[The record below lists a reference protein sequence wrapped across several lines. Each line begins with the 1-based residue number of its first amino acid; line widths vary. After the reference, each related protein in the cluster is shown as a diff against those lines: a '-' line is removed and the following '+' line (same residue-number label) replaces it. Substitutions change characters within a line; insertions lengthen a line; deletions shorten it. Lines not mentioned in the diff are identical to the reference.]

1 MFDSV
6 LTGNEVVGSYN
17 LGLVCLSF
25 VIAVVASYTALDLAL
40 RIGESYGITKKIW
53 IGGCAFSMGGGI
65 WSMHFTAMLAY
76 QLPFEVSYDIWI
88 TLLSIIISI
97 IASGIGL
104 FLASAK
110 PISISKIAMGGMI
123 MGIGVASMHYTGMAA
138 MGFAGSMYYKLGLFV
153 LSIMVAILAATAAL
167 WLIINL
173 SIKEQGVNALW
184 KFIGALVMGL
194 AVFGMHYTGMAA
206 TIFVPH
212 GDVLSDLQV
221 TSDMRL
227 LAFGISGITLFT
239 LSFTIIASITQKE
252 FNLLRG
258 VKNELEV
265 LVQERTKDLKA
276 LSTFPSESLDPVFR
290 VDSNNV
296 LIYSN
301 QSGLSVLKYWEGEVG
316 IEIPAPFIQ
325 TLNEVQFNGKRK
337 NLEIHLDN
345 QVFVF
350 SIVSIPAMNYCNI
363 YGQDITERKKA
374 ESKIEQYAKALERS
388 NNALQEFASMAS
400 HDLQEPPRKIIT
412 FGNQLKHIPGNS
424 DKRSEDYLNRM
435 QQTAARMQTLILD
448 LLRYSQVHT
457 EAKPPR
463 QINLRNIVDEVI
475 EILEKRISE
484 TRGTIIIDSL
494 PALHA
499 QDFQMRELFQNLIG
513 NALKYHREGVYPVI
527 KIKSCQM
534 ENQHWKITVEDN
546 GIGFDEKHKNKIFSP
561 FHRLH
566 GRSAYEGTGM
576 GLAICKKIVDRHRG
590 TITAQSTPEKGSTF
604 IIILPGNVVANTTN
618 HQTP

>member
-123 MGIGVASMHYTGMAA
+123 MGIGVTS
-138 MGFAGSMYYKLGLFV
+138 
-153 LSIMVAILAATAAL
+153 
-167 WLIINL
+167 
-173 SIKEQGVNALW
+173 
-184 KFIGALVMGL
+184 
-194 AVFGMHYTGMAA
+194 MHYTGMAA

-400 HDLQEPPRKIIT
+400 HDLQEPLRKIIT

>member
-25 VIAVVASYTALDLAL
+25 IIAVVASYTALDLAL

-110 PISISKIAMGGMI
+110 PILISKIAMGGMI
-123 MGIGVASMHYTGMAA
+123 MGIEVT
-138 MGFAGSMYYKLGLFV
+138 SMY
-153 LSIMVAILAATAAL
+153 
-167 WLIINL
+167 
-173 SIKEQGVNALW
+173 
-184 KFIGALVMGL
+184 
-194 AVFGMHYTGMAA
+194 YTGMAA

-388 NNALQEFASMAS
+388 NNALQEFASIAS

>member
-138 MGFAGSMYYKLGLFV
+138 
-153 LSIMVAILAATAAL
+153 
-167 WLIINL
+167 
-173 SIKEQGVNALW
+173 
-184 KFIGALVMGL
+184 
-194 AVFGMHYTGMAA
+194 

-276 LSTFPSESLDPVFR
+276 LSTFPSENLDPVFR

-301 QSGLSVLKYWEGEVG
+301 QAGFSVLKYWNGEVG

-325 TLNEVQFNGKRK
+325 TLNEVQFSGKRK
-337 NLEIHLDN
+337 NLEVHLDN

-388 NNALQEFASMAS
+388 NNALQEFASIAS
-400 HDLQEPPRKIIT
+400 HDLQEPLRKIIT

>member
-97 IASGIGL
+97 IASGTEL

-123 MGIGVASMHYTGMAA
+123 MGIGVTS
-138 MGFAGSMYYKLGLFV
+138 
-153 LSIMVAILAATAAL
+153 
-167 WLIINL
+167 
-173 SIKEQGVNALW
+173 
-184 KFIGALVMGL
+184 
-194 AVFGMHYTGMAA
+194 MHYTGMAA

>member
-97 IASGIGL
+97 IASGTEL

-123 MGIGVASMHYTGMAA
+123 MGIGVTS
-138 MGFAGSMYYKLGLFV
+138 
-153 LSIMVAILAATAAL
+153 
-167 WLIINL
+167 
-173 SIKEQGVNALW
+173 
-184 KFIGALVMGL
+184 
-194 AVFGMHYTGMAA
+194 MHYTGMAA

-239 LSFTIIASITQKE
+239 LNFTIIASITQKE

-276 LSTFPSESLDPVFR
+276 LSTFTSESLDPVFR

-546 GIGFDEKHKNKIFSP
+546 GLGFDEKHKNKIFSP

-566 GRSAYEGTGM
+566 GRSTYEGTGM

>member
-123 MGIGVASMHYTGMAA
+123 MGIGVTS
-138 MGFAGSMYYKLGLFV
+138 
-153 LSIMVAILAATAAL
+153 
-167 WLIINL
+167 
-173 SIKEQGVNALW
+173 
-184 KFIGALVMGL
+184 
-194 AVFGMHYTGMAA
+194 MHYTGMAA

-499 QDFQMRELFQNLIG
+499 EDFQMRELFQNLIG

>member
-97 IASGIGL
+97 IASGTEL

-123 MGIGVASMHYTGMAA
+123 MGIGVTS
-138 MGFAGSMYYKLGLFV
+138 
-153 LSIMVAILAATAAL
+153 
-167 WLIINL
+167 
-173 SIKEQGVNALW
+173 
-184 KFIGALVMGL
+184 
-194 AVFGMHYTGMAA
+194 MHYTGMAA

-316 IEIPAPFIQ
+316 IEIPVPFIQ

-388 NNALQEFASMAS
+388 NNALQEFASIAS
-400 HDLQEPPRKIIT
+400 HDLQEPLRKIIT

>member
-123 MGIGVASMHYTGMAA
+123 MGIGVAS
-138 MGFAGSMYYKLGLFV
+138 
-153 LSIMVAILAATAAL
+153 
-167 WLIINL
+167 
-173 SIKEQGVNALW
+173 
-184 KFIGALVMGL
+184 
-194 AVFGMHYTGMAA
+194 MHYTGMAA

>member
-53 IGGCAFSMGGGI
+53 IGGGAFSMGGGI

-123 MGIGVASMHYTGMAA
+123 MGIGVAS
-138 MGFAGSMYYKLGLFV
+138 
-153 LSIMVAILAATAAL
+153 
-167 WLIINL
+167 
-173 SIKEQGVNALW
+173 
-184 KFIGALVMGL
+184 
-194 AVFGMHYTGMAA
+194 MHYTGMAA

-276 LSTFPSESLDPVFR
+276 LSTFTSESLDPVFR

-374 ESKIEQYAKALERS
+374 ESKIEQYAKALE
-388 NNALQEFASMAS
+388 
-400 HDLQEPPRKIIT
+400 
-412 FGNQLKHIPGNS
+412 
-424 DKRSEDYLNRM
+424 
-435 QQTAARMQTLILD
+435 
-448 LLRYSQVHT
+448 
-457 EAKPPR
+457 
-463 QINLRNIVDEVI
+463 
-475 EILEKRISE
+475 
-484 TRGTIIIDSL
+484 
-494 PALHA
+494 
-499 QDFQMRELFQNLIG
+499 
-513 NALKYHREGVYPVI
+513 
-527 KIKSCQM
+527 
-534 ENQHWKITVEDN
+534 
-546 GIGFDEKHKNKIFSP
+546 
-561 FHRLH
+561 
-566 GRSAYEGTGM
+566 
-576 GLAICKKIVDRHRG
+576 
-590 TITAQSTPEKGSTF
+590 
-604 IIILPGNVVANTTN
+604 
-618 HQTP
+618 

>member
-97 IASGIGL
+97 IASGTEL

-123 MGIGVASMHYTGMAA
+123 MGIGVTS
-138 MGFAGSMYYKLGLFV
+138 
-153 LSIMVAILAATAAL
+153 
-167 WLIINL
+167 
-173 SIKEQGVNALW
+173 
-184 KFIGALVMGL
+184 
-194 AVFGMHYTGMAA
+194 MHYTGMAA

-316 IEIPAPFIQ
+316 IEIPVPFIQ

-566 GRSAYEGTGM
+566 GRSTYEGTGM

>member
-123 MGIGVASMHYTGMAA
+123 MGIGVAS
-138 MGFAGSMYYKLGLFV
+138 
-153 LSIMVAILAATAAL
+153 
-167 WLIINL
+167 
-173 SIKEQGVNALW
+173 
-184 KFIGALVMGL
+184 
-194 AVFGMHYTGMAA
+194 MHYTGMAA

-388 NNALQEFASMAS
+388 NNALQEFASIAS

>member
-138 MGFAGSMYYKLGLFV
+138 
-153 LSIMVAILAATAAL
+153 
-167 WLIINL
+167 
-173 SIKEQGVNALW
+173 
-184 KFIGALVMGL
+184 
-194 AVFGMHYTGMAA
+194 

-316 IEIPAPFIQ
+316 IEIPVPFIQ

-388 NNALQEFASMAS
+388 NNALQEFASIAS
-400 HDLQEPPRKIIT
+400 HDLQEPLRKIIT

>member
-123 MGIGVASMHYTGMAA
+123 MGIGVTS
-138 MGFAGSMYYKLGLFV
+138 
-153 LSIMVAILAATAAL
+153 
-167 WLIINL
+167 
-173 SIKEQGVNALW
+173 
-184 KFIGALVMGL
+184 
-194 AVFGMHYTGMAA
+194 MHYTGMAA

-316 IEIPAPFIQ
+316 IEIPVPFIQ

-566 GRSAYEGTGM
+566 GRSTYEGTGM

>member
-123 MGIGVASMHYTGMAA
+123 MGIGVTSMHYTG
-138 MGFAGSMYYKLGLFV
+138 
-153 LSIMVAILAATAAL
+153 I
-167 WLIINL
+167 
-173 SIKEQGVNALW
+173 
-184 KFIGALVMGL
+184 
-194 AVFGMHYTGMAA
+194 AA

-316 IEIPAPFIQ
+316 IEIPVPFIQ

>member
-110 PISISKIAMGGMI
+110 PILISKIAMGGMI
-123 MGIGVASMHYTGMAA
+123 MGIGVAS
-138 MGFAGSMYYKLGLFV
+138 
-153 LSIMVAILAATAAL
+153 
-167 WLIINL
+167 
-173 SIKEQGVNALW
+173 
-184 KFIGALVMGL
+184 
-194 AVFGMHYTGMAA
+194 MHYTGMAA

-316 IEIPAPFIQ
+316 IEIPAPFIK
-325 TLNEVQFNGKRK
+325 TLNEVQFSGKRK
-337 NLEIHLDN
+337 NLEVHLDN

-388 NNALQEFASMAS
+388 NNALQEFASIAS

>member
-110 PISISKIAMGGMI
+110 PILISKIAMGGMI
-123 MGIGVASMHYTGMAA
+123 MGIGVTS
-138 MGFAGSMYYKLGLFV
+138 
-153 LSIMVAILAATAAL
+153 
-167 WLIINL
+167 
-173 SIKEQGVNALW
+173 
-184 KFIGALVMGL
+184 
-194 AVFGMHYTGMAA
+194 MHYTGMAA

>member
-25 VIAVVASYTALDLAL
+25 VIAVVASYTALDLVL

-123 MGIGVASMHYTGMAA
+123 MGIGVAS
-138 MGFAGSMYYKLGLFV
+138 
-153 LSIMVAILAATAAL
+153 
-167 WLIINL
+167 
-173 SIKEQGVNALW
+173 
-184 KFIGALVMGL
+184 
-194 AVFGMHYTGMAA
+194 MHYTGMAA

-388 NNALQEFASMAS
+388 NNALQEFASIAS
-400 HDLQEPPRKIIT
+400 HDLQEPLRKIIT

-494 PALHA
+494 PALHTE
-499 QDFQMRELFQNLIG
+499 DFQMRELFQNLIG

>member
-110 PISISKIAMGGMI
+110 PISISKIALGGMI
-123 MGIGVASMHYTGMAA
+123 MGIGVTS
-138 MGFAGSMYYKLGLFV
+138 
-153 LSIMVAILAATAAL
+153 
-167 WLIINL
+167 
-173 SIKEQGVNALW
+173 
-184 KFIGALVMGL
+184 
-194 AVFGMHYTGMAA
+194 MHYTGMAA

-316 IEIPAPFIQ
+316 IEIPVPFIQ

-388 NNALQEFASMAS
+388 NNALQEFASIAS

>member
-97 IASGIGL
+97 IASGTEL

-123 MGIGVASMHYTGMAA
+123 MGIGVTS
-138 MGFAGSMYYKLGLFV
+138 
-153 LSIMVAILAATAAL
+153 
-167 WLIINL
+167 
-173 SIKEQGVNALW
+173 
-184 KFIGALVMGL
+184 
-194 AVFGMHYTGMAA
+194 MHYTGMAA

-276 LSTFPSESLDPVFR
+276 LSTFPSESLAPVFR

-316 IEIPAPFIQ
+316 IEIPVPFIQ

>member
-97 IASGIGL
+97 IASGTEL

-123 MGIGVASMHYTGMAA
+123 MGIGVTS
-138 MGFAGSMYYKLGLFV
+138 
-153 LSIMVAILAATAAL
+153 
-167 WLIINL
+167 
-173 SIKEQGVNALW
+173 
-184 KFIGALVMGL
+184 
-194 AVFGMHYTGMAA
+194 MHYTGMAA

-316 IEIPAPFIQ
+316 IEIPVPFIQ

-388 NNALQEFASMAS
+388 NNALQEFASIAS

>member
-123 MGIGVASMHYTGMAA
+123 MGIGVAS
-138 MGFAGSMYYKLGLFV
+138 
-153 LSIMVAILAATAAL
+153 
-167 WLIINL
+167 
-173 SIKEQGVNALW
+173 
-184 KFIGALVMGL
+184 
-194 AVFGMHYTGMAA
+194 MHYTGMAA

-388 NNALQEFASMAS
+388 NNALQEFASIAS
-400 HDLQEPPRKIIT
+400 HDLQEPLRKIIT

-424 DKRSEDYLNRM
+424 DKRSADYLNRM

>member
-97 IASGIGL
+97 IASGTEL

-123 MGIGVASMHYTGMAA
+123 MGIGVTS
-138 MGFAGSMYYKLGLFV
+138 
-153 LSIMVAILAATAAL
+153 
-167 WLIINL
+167 
-173 SIKEQGVNALW
+173 
-184 KFIGALVMGL
+184 
-194 AVFGMHYTGMAA
+194 MHYTGMAA

-221 TSDMRL
+221 TSDLRL

-316 IEIPAPFIQ
+316 IEIPVPFIQ

-388 NNALQEFASMAS
+388 NNALQEFASIAS

>member
-123 MGIGVASMHYTGMAA
+123 MGIGVTS
-138 MGFAGSMYYKLGLFV
+138 
-153 LSIMVAILAATAAL
+153 
-167 WLIINL
+167 
-173 SIKEQGVNALW
+173 
-184 KFIGALVMGL
+184 
-194 AVFGMHYTGMAA
+194 MHYTGMAA

-316 IEIPAPFIQ
+316 IEIPVPFIQ

-388 NNALQEFASMAS
+388 NNALQEFASIAS

>member
-110 PISISKIAMGGMI
+110 PILISKIAMGGMI
-123 MGIGVASMHYTGMAA
+123 MGIGVTS
-138 MGFAGSMYYKLGLFV
+138 
-153 LSIMVAILAATAAL
+153 
-167 WLIINL
+167 
-173 SIKEQGVNALW
+173 
-184 KFIGALVMGL
+184 
-194 AVFGMHYTGMAA
+194 MHYTGMAA

-316 IEIPAPFIQ
+316 IEIPVPFIQ

-566 GRSAYEGTGM
+566 GRSTYEGTGM

>member
-53 IGGCAFSMGGGI
+53 IGGGAFSMGGGI

-110 PISISKIAMGGMI
+110 PILISKIAMGGMI
-123 MGIGVASMHYTGMAA
+123 MGIGVTS
-138 MGFAGSMYYKLGLFV
+138 
-153 LSIMVAILAATAAL
+153 
-167 WLIINL
+167 
-173 SIKEQGVNALW
+173 
-184 KFIGALVMGL
+184 
-194 AVFGMHYTGMAA
+194 MHYTGMAA

>member
-123 MGIGVASMHYTGMAA
+123 MGIGVAS
-138 MGFAGSMYYKLGLFV
+138 
-153 LSIMVAILAATAAL
+153 
-167 WLIINL
+167 
-173 SIKEQGVNALW
+173 
-184 KFIGALVMGL
+184 
-194 AVFGMHYTGMAA
+194 MHYTGMAA

-388 NNALQEFASMAS
+388 NNALQEFASIAS
-400 HDLQEPPRKIIT
+400 HDLQEPLRKIIT
-412 FGNQLKHIPGNS
+412 FGNQLKHIPENS

>member
-104 FLASAK
+104 FLASEK

-123 MGIGVASMHYTGMAA
+123 MGIGVTS
-138 MGFAGSMYYKLGLFV
+138 
-153 LSIMVAILAATAAL
+153 
-167 WLIINL
+167 
-173 SIKEQGVNALW
+173 
-184 KFIGALVMGL
+184 
-194 AVFGMHYTGMAA
+194 MHYTGMAA

-258 VKNELEV
+258 VKNDLEV

-388 NNALQEFASMAS
+388 NNALQEFASIAS
-400 HDLQEPPRKIIT
+400 HDLQEPLRKIIT

>member
-97 IASGIGL
+97 IASGTEL

-110 PISISKIAMGGMI
+110 PISISKIALGGMI
-123 MGIGVASMHYTGMAA
+123 MGIGVTS
-138 MGFAGSMYYKLGLFV
+138 
-153 LSIMVAILAATAAL
+153 
-167 WLIINL
+167 
-173 SIKEQGVNALW
+173 
-184 KFIGALVMGL
+184 
-194 AVFGMHYTGMAA
+194 MHYTGMAA

-316 IEIPAPFIQ
+316 IEIPVPFIQ

-388 NNALQEFASMAS
+388 NNALQEFASIAS
-400 HDLQEPPRKIIT
+400 HDLQEPLRKIIT

>member
-25 VIAVVASYTALDLAL
+25 VIAVVASYTALDLAR

-53 IGGCAFSMGGGI
+53 IGGCAFSMGCGI

-123 MGIGVASMHYTGMAA
+123 MGIGVAS
-138 MGFAGSMYYKLGLFV
+138 
-153 LSIMVAILAATAAL
+153 
-167 WLIINL
+167 
-173 SIKEQGVNALW
+173 
-184 KFIGALVMGL
+184 
-194 AVFGMHYTGMAA
+194 MHYTGMAA

-276 LSTFPSESLDPVFR
+276 LSTFTSESLDPVFR

-374 ESKIEQYAKALERS
+374 ENKIEHYAKALERS
-388 NNALQEFASMAS
+388 NNALQEFASIAS
-400 HDLQEPPRKIIT
+400 HDLQEPLRKIIT

-484 TRGTIIIDSL
+484 TRGTI
-494 PALHA
+494 
-499 QDFQMRELFQNLIG
+499 
-513 NALKYHREGVYPVI
+513 
-527 KIKSCQM
+527 
-534 ENQHWKITVEDN
+534 
-546 GIGFDEKHKNKIFSP
+546 
-561 FHRLH
+561 
-566 GRSAYEGTGM
+566 
-576 GLAICKKIVDRHRG
+576 
-590 TITAQSTPEKGSTF
+590 TAQSTPKKGSTF

-618 HQTP
+618 QQTP

>member
-97 IASGIGL
+97 IASGTEL

-123 MGIGVASMHYTGMAA
+123 MGIGVAS
-138 MGFAGSMYYKLGLFV
+138 
-153 LSIMVAILAATAAL
+153 
-167 WLIINL
+167 
-173 SIKEQGVNALW
+173 
-184 KFIGALVMGL
+184 
-194 AVFGMHYTGMAA
+194 MHYTGMAA

-499 QDFQMRELFQNLIG
+499 EDFQMRELFQNLIG

>member
-123 MGIGVASMHYTGMAA
+123 MGIGVTS
-138 MGFAGSMYYKLGLFV
+138 
-153 LSIMVAILAATAAL
+153 
-167 WLIINL
+167 
-173 SIKEQGVNALW
+173 
-184 KFIGALVMGL
+184 
-194 AVFGMHYTGMAA
+194 MHYTGMAA

-388 NNALQEFASMAS
+388 NNALQEFASIAS
-400 HDLQEPPRKIIT
+400 HDLQEPLRKIIT

-499 QDFQMRELFQNLIG
+499 EDFQMRELFQNLIG

>member
-123 MGIGVASMHYTGMAA
+123 MGIGVTS
-138 MGFAGSMYYKLGLFV
+138 
-153 LSIMVAILAATAAL
+153 
-167 WLIINL
+167 
-173 SIKEQGVNALW
+173 
-184 KFIGALVMGL
+184 
-194 AVFGMHYTGMAA
+194 MHYTGMAA

-276 LSTFPSESLDPVFR
+276 LSTFPSESLDLVFR

-316 IEIPAPFIQ
+316 IEIPVPFIQ

>member
-110 PISISKIAMGGMI
+110 PILISKIAMGGMI
-123 MGIGVASMHYTGMAA
+123 MGIGVTS
-138 MGFAGSMYYKLGLFV
+138 
-153 LSIMVAILAATAAL
+153 
-167 WLIINL
+167 
-173 SIKEQGVNALW
+173 
-184 KFIGALVMGL
+184 
-194 AVFGMHYTGMAA
+194 MHYTGMAA

-316 IEIPAPFIQ
+316 IEIPVPFIQ

-388 NNALQEFASMAS
+388 NNALQEFASIAS

-494 PALHA
+494 PALHTE
-499 QDFQMRELFQNLIG
+499 DFQMRELFQNLIG

-604 IIILPGNVVANTTN
+604 IIILPGNVVCQHNKSPN
-618 HQTP
+618 SIIK

>member
-25 VIAVVASYTALDLAL
+25 VIAVVTSYTALDLAL

-138 MGFAGSMYYKLGLFV
+138 
-153 LSIMVAILAATAAL
+153 
-167 WLIINL
+167 
-173 SIKEQGVNALW
+173 
-184 KFIGALVMGL
+184 
-194 AVFGMHYTGMAA
+194 

-265 LVQERTKDLKA
+265 LVQERTKGLKA

-374 ESKIEQYAKALERS
+374 ESKIEHYAKALERN
-388 NNALQEFASMAS
+388 NNALQEFASIAS
-400 HDLQEPPRKIIT
+400 HDLQEPLRKIIT
-412 FGNQLKHIPGNS
+412 FGNQLKHIPENS

-499 QDFQMRELFQNLIG
+499 EDFQMRELFQNLIG

-527 KIKSCQM
+527 KMKSCQM

>member
-123 MGIGVASMHYTGMAA
+123 MGIGVAS
-138 MGFAGSMYYKLGLFV
+138 
-153 LSIMVAILAATAAL
+153 
-167 WLIINL
+167 
-173 SIKEQGVNALW
+173 
-184 KFIGALVMGL
+184 
-194 AVFGMHYTGMAA
+194 MHYTGMAA

-388 NNALQEFASMAS
+388 NNALQEFASIAS
-400 HDLQEPPRKIIT
+400 HDLQEPLRKIIT

>member
-25 VIAVVASYTALDLAL
+25 VIAVVASYTALYLAL

-123 MGIGVASMHYTGMAA
+123 MGIGVAS
-138 MGFAGSMYYKLGLFV
+138 
-153 LSIMVAILAATAAL
+153 
-167 WLIINL
+167 
-173 SIKEQGVNALW
+173 
-184 KFIGALVMGL
+184 
-194 AVFGMHYTGMAA
+194 MHYTGMAA

>member
-97 IASGIGL
+97 IASGTEL

-123 MGIGVASMHYTGMAA
+123 MGIGVTS
-138 MGFAGSMYYKLGLFV
+138 
-153 LSIMVAILAATAAL
+153 
-167 WLIINL
+167 
-173 SIKEQGVNALW
+173 
-184 KFIGALVMGL
+184 
-194 AVFGMHYTGMAA
+194 MHYTGMAA

-316 IEIPAPFIQ
+316 IEIPVPFIQ

>member
-123 MGIGVASMHYTGMAA
+123 MGIGVAS
-138 MGFAGSMYYKLGLFV
+138 
-153 LSIMVAILAATAAL
+153 
-167 WLIINL
+167 
-173 SIKEQGVNALW
+173 
-184 KFIGALVMGL
+184 
-194 AVFGMHYTGMAA
+194 MHYTGMAA

-388 NNALQEFASMAS
+388 NNALQEFASIAS
-400 HDLQEPPRKIIT
+400 HDLQEPLRKIIT

-435 QQTAARMQTLILD
+435 QQTAARIQTLILD

>member
-138 MGFAGSMYYKLGLFV
+138 
-153 LSIMVAILAATAAL
+153 
-167 WLIINL
+167 
-173 SIKEQGVNALW
+173 
-184 KFIGALVMGL
+184 
-194 AVFGMHYTGMAA
+194 

-276 LSTFPSESLDPVFR
+276 LSTFTSESLDPVFR

-388 NNALQEFASMAS
+388 NNALQEFASIAS
-400 HDLQEPPRKIIT
+400 HDLQEPLRKIIT